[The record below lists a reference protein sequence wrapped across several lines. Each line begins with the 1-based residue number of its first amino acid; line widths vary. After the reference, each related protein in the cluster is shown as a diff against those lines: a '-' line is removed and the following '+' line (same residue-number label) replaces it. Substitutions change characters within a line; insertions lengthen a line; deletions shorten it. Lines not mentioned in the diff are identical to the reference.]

1 MALRYGFVMS
11 TELGLGT
18 QCSNWMEHFPSDM
31 GIDPTWIVMRFHRDG
46 GLLERVPLI
55 PQSVKSRIRGE
66 IELTSGLAK
75 GPFDA
80 VMIAV
85 HSALAL
91 RPGYARQVPS
101 FVMMDVTPKQLHD
114 FGDFYGKKPHP
125 VAAIEAYKHKRRS
138 AAYRSCR
145 KLFPWSTWAAR
156 SLVDDYG
163 VNQSDVIVVPPGVD
177 LEKWRPGDGS
187 NAGAARLLFVGGQF
201 ERKGGATL
209 LEWAASNPDLT
220 FRLDIVT
227 RDAVAC
233 ADGRVHVHNGLS
245 ANDQELIEL
254 YRMADL
260 FVLPTQADC
269 YSIAAIEAMAAGL
282 PVVLTAIGGTPDIIR
297 NGKTGFLSEPGD
309 SRGFSDALGTLIN
322 DAALRKSMGA
332 AARADAEKRFD
343 VRKNIVKIVSEM
355 TRQVRP

>member
-1 MALRYGFVMS
+1 
-11 TELGLGT
+11 
-18 QCSNWMEHFPSDM
+18 
-31 GIDPTWIVMRFHRDG
+31 
-46 GLLERVPLI
+46 
-55 PQSVKSRIRGE
+55 
-66 IELTSGLAK
+66 
-75 GPFDA
+75 
-80 VMIAV
+80 
-85 HSALAL
+85 
-91 RPGYARQVPS
+91 
-101 FVMMDVTPKQLHD
+101 
-114 FGDFYGKKPHP
+114 
-125 VAAIEAYKHKRRS
+125 
-138 AAYRSCR
+138 
-145 KLFPWSTWAAR
+145 
-156 SLVDDYG
+156 
-163 VNQSDVIVVPPGVD
+163 
-177 LEKWRPGDGS
+177 
-187 NAGAARLLFVGGQF
+187 
-201 ERKGGATL
+201 
-209 LEWAASNPDLT
+209 
-220 FRLDIVT
+220 VT